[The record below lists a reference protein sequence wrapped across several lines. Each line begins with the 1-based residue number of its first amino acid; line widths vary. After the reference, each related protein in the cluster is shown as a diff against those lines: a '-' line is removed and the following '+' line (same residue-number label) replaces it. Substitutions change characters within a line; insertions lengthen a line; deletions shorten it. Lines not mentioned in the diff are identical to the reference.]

1 MILENL
7 NRGRLCRRLH
17 NGYAKAYPIGEGL
30 NDRAGFGY
38 VRMIDNLL
46 AAWYPEI
53 CVRVTNAGISGNTSR
68 DLRAR
73 YEQDVLALLPD
84 YVSICIGINDVWRQ
98 FDSPA
103 MLDHQVG
110 PEAYADNL
118 TDMTDVPRRNAGRD
132 CLHTVLYG
140 AEPDRSDAQPD
151 GYICT
156 ALPPDYKG

>member
-7 NRGRLCRRLH
+7 NRVVFAGDSITDMQR
-17 NGYAKAYPIGEGL
+17 AYPIGEGL

-84 YVSICIGINDVWRQ
+84 YVSICIFIPIR
-98 FDSPA
+98 
-103 MLDHQVG
+103 
-110 PEAYADNL
+110 
-118 TDMTDVPRRNAGRD
+118 
-132 CLHTVLYG
+132 C
-140 AEPDRSDAQPD
+140 
-151 GYICT
+151 
-156 ALPPDYKG
+156 AL

>member
-7 NRGRLCRRLH
+7 NRVVFAGDSITDMQR
-17 NGYAKAYPIGEGL
+17 AYPIGEGL

-73 YEQDVLALLPD
+73 YDPTCQ
-84 YVSICIGINDVWRQ
+84 G
-98 FDSPA
+98 A
-103 MLDHQVG
+103 MQ
-110 PEAYADNL
+110 
-118 TDMTDVPRRNAGRD
+118 GRD

>member
-7 NRGRLCRRLH
+7 NRVVFAGDSITDMQR
-17 NGYAKAYPIGEGL
+17 AYPIGEGL

-73 YEQDVLALLPD
+73 YERFGTLAGLCFHM
-84 YVSICIGINDVWRQ
+84 YR
-98 FDSPA
+98 
-103 MLDHQVG
+103 HQ
-110 PEAYADNL
+110 
-118 TDMTDVPRRNAGRD
+118 RRLAA
-132 CLHTVLYG
+132 V
-140 AEPDRSDAQPD
+140 
-151 GYICT
+151 
-156 ALPPDYKG
+156 